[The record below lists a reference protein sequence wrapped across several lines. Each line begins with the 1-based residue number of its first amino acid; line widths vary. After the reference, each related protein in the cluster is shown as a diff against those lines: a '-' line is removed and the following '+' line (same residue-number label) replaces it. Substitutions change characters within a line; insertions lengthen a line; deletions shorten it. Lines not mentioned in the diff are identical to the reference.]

1 MKLNSTMLVVADIDR
16 SVEFYKTVLGLKIIS
31 DFGANK
37 TLIGGLA
44 LQTLNSYKEF
54 IETDNISFG
63 GNNFEIYFE
72 VDNFDEF
79 AKKLNKLNI
88 EYVHP
93 VKEHSWGQ
101 RVVRFY
107 DLDRHII
114 EVGENMEYVCKR
126 FIADGMTPEQVAKRM
141 DVPIDYINKFIKKE
155 IL

>member
-37 TLIGGLA
+37 TLTGGLA

-72 VDNFDEF
+72 QDDFDKF
-79 AKKLNKLNI
+79 TNRLQKCGV

-93 VKEHSWGQ
+93 IKQHAWGQ

-107 DLDRHII
+107 DPDRHII
-114 EVGENMEYVCKR
+114 EVGENMNAVCKR
-126 FIADGMTPEQVAKRM
+126 FLDSGMTPEQVAKRM
-141 DVPIDYINKFIKKE
+141 DVPIKFVKKCMR
-155 IL
+155 